1 MSSEPTSLHSWG
13 RYPVTDAVVHVP
25 RSAQD
30 IQYLLQHTDA
40 SATGFSGI
48 ARGFGRSYG
57 DSALASHIV
66 HTRLLDHFLEFGA
79 DTGVLTC
86 AAGVSLDTILHHFTP
101 RGWFLPVVPGTR
113 YVSVGGAIASDVH
126 GKNHH
131 IDGTFGQHLQS
142 LRLLLASGEVVN
154 CSAVENSILFHAT
167 CGGMGLTGVILDASI
182 VLRRIPGSAV
192 MQRTLRTQNLQEVI
206 EKFEANVATTYSVA
220 WLDCLANGSALGRSL
235 LFLGEHAADG
245 HYQAP
250 RSGGISVPFST
261 PSFLLNRYSIGAF
274 NALYHKRPINSEREQ
289 RIEAGN
295 YFFPLDSIAHW
306 NRLYGKRG
314 FLQYQFVVP
323 DESAHAAISRVL
335 STSSAAGKG
344 SFLSVLKK
352 FGPGNDNLLSFPIQ
366 GYTLA
371 MDFKWEKSL
380 LPMLDELDRIVLDH
394 GGRLYLAKDARMSED
409 VFRRSYPRW
418 EEFAQLR
425 TQLGADKAF
434 NSLQSRRL
442 GF

>member
-1 MSSEPTSLHSWG
+1 MPPDPITLHSWG
-13 RYPVTDAVVHVP
+13 RFPVTDAIVHVP
-25 RSAQD
+25 RNAQD
-30 IQYLLQHTDA
+30 IRQLLQPTA
-40 SATGFSGI
+40 AEATRFSGI
-48 ARGFGRSYG
+48 ARGLGRSYG
-57 DSALASHIV
+57 DSALASHV
-66 HTRLLDHFLEFGA
+66 VQTRQLDHFLDFDA
-79 DTGVLTC
+79 DSGVLTC

-113 YVSVGGAIASDVH
+113 FVSVGGAIASDVH

-131 IDGTFGQHLQS
+131 LDGTFGQHVQS
-142 LRLLLASGEVVN
+142 LRLLLANGEIIH
-154 CSAVENSILFHAT
+154 CSSTENSALFHAT
-167 CGGMGLTGVILDASI
+167 CGGMGLTGIILDATI
-182 VLRRIPGSAV
+182 LLRRVPGSAV
-192 MQRTLRTQNLQEVI
+192 MQRTLRTRNLREVI
-206 EKFEANVATTYSVA
+206 ELFDANVSTTYSVA
-220 WLDCLANGSALGRSL
+220 WLDCLARGSALGRSL
-235 LFLGEHAADG
+235 LFLGEHAKDG
-245 HYQAP
+245 RYQAP
-250 RSGGISVPFST
+250 RSGGISVPFSS
-261 PSFLLNRYSIGAF
+261 PAFLLNRYSMNAF
-274 NALYHKRPINSEREQ
+274 NALYYQRPINSEREQ

-323 DESAHAAISRVL
+323 DESAHEAITRVL

-352 FGPGNDNLLSFPIQ
+352 FGPGNDNLLSFPMQ

-371 MDFKWEKSL
+371 MDFKWERTL

-394 GGRLYLAKDARMSED
+394 GGRLYLAKDARMSAEI
-409 VFRRSYPRW
+409 FRQGYPRW

-425 TQLGADKAF
+425 AQTGADQIF

>member
-1 MSSEPTSLHSWG
+1 MPPDPITLHSWG
-13 RYPVTDAVVHVP
+13 RFPVTDAIVHVP
-25 RSAQD
+25 RNAQD
-30 IQYLLQHTDA
+30 IRQLLQPTA
-40 SATGFSGI
+40 AEATRFSGI
-48 ARGFGRSYG
+48 ARGLGRSYG
-57 DSALASHIV
+57 DSALASHV
-66 HTRLLDHFLEFGA
+66 VQTRQFDHFLDFDA
-79 DTGVLTC
+79 DTGTLTC

-113 YVSVGGAIASDVH
+113 FVSVGGAIASDVH

-131 IDGTFGQHLQS
+131 LDGTFGQHVQS
-142 LRLLLASGEVVN
+142 LRLLLANGEIIH
-154 CSAVENSILFHAT
+154 CSSTENSALFHAT
-167 CGGMGLTGVILDASI
+167 CGGMGLTGIILDASI

-192 MQRTLRTQNLQEVI
+192 MQRTLRTRNLREVI
-206 EKFEANVATTYSVA
+206 ELFDANVSTTYSVA
-220 WLDCLANGSALGRSL
+220 WLDCLASGSALGRSL
-235 LFLGEHAADG
+235 LFLGEHAKDG
-245 HYQAP
+245 LYQAP
-250 RSGGISVPFST
+250 RSGGISVPFSS
-261 PSFLLNRYSIGAF
+261 PAFLLNRYSMGAF
-274 NALYHKRPINSEREQ
+274 NALYYKKPINSEREQ

-323 DESAHAAISRVL
+323 DESAHEAITRVL
-335 STSSAAGKG
+335 STSSATGKG

-352 FGPGNDNLLSFPIQ
+352 FGPGNDNLLSFPMQ

-371 MDFKWEKSL
+371 MDFKWERTL

-394 GGRLYLAKDARMSED
+394 GGRLYLAKDARMSAE
-409 VFRRSYPRW
+409 VFRQGYPRW

-425 TQLGADKAF
+425 AQTGADQVF